1 MKKTLWMLVMLS
13 LSVVGCGRG
22 VEADNAEDA
31 DESAAVSSAESA
43 LTAEFSDEVAAPM
56 STTPEQL
63 AMNAATRVGT
73 RFKPA
78 GCATQTQMGATVTY
92 TLTNCTGPYGLVK
105 VTGVLTAVYS
115 RAPGGGVNVV
125 ITGTG
130 VKANN
135 ATMDINSTVVATQT
149 NGVKKAVVTINGSG
163 TGPRGGLL
171 TRSGSY
177 TITFDTVAECL
188 TVDGTWQTATARLGA
203 STVVTGYKRCKGTCP
218 AAGGTIV
225 HTSAKNEVV
234 TVTYD
239 GTAAAKWAVSGGRS
253 GTVTL
258 QCGAN

>member
-1 MKKTLWMLVMLS
+1 VLRCRPS
-13 LSVVGCGRG
+13 R
-22 VEADNAEDA
+22 
-31 DESAAVSSAESA
+31 
-43 LTAEFSDEVAAPM
+43 
-56 STTPEQL
+56 
-63 AMNAATRVGT
+63 
-73 RFKPA
+73 PA
-78 GCATQTQMGATVTY
+78 C
-92 TLTNCTGPYGLVK
+92 
-105 VTGVLTAVYS
+105 
-115 RAPGGGVNVV
+115 R
-125 ITGTG
+125 
-130 VKANN
+130 
-135 ATMDINSTVVATQT
+135 
-149 NGVKKAVVTINGSG
+149 G
-163 TGPRGGLL
+163 TGPRGGSL

-188 TVDGTWQTATARLGA
+188 TIDGTWQTGTARLGA